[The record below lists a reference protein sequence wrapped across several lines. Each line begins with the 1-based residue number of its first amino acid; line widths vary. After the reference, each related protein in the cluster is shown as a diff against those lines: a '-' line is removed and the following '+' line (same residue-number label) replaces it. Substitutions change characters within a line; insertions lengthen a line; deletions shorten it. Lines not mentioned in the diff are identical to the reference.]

1 MTQKEDLDQEI
12 DRYVEGLMDA
22 KERAA
27 FKERLAIDVELHSD
41 VNLRRSVIKAIR
53 KEQLERIIKNKE
65 ASLSRKGRIRK
76 MVIYFGSL
84 AAAACLAGFFY
95 VGYLNNCE
103 NLANRYYVS
112 YAYTPIPSRGGENLP
127 LTKSDS
133 VFLEALHQIELGNK
147 KAAII
152 QLESLNTSTSE
163 MIAADN
169 QDVKWYLSL
178 AYLKNG
184 QKKKARTLLNEI
196 ALKANSEYQLKA
208 KELLKEL

>member
-22 KERAA
+22 MERAA
-27 FKERLAIDVELHSD
+27 FEERLAIDVELNSD

-65 ASLSRKGRIRK
+65 ASLNRKGRIRK

-103 NLANRYYVS
+103 NLANRYYLS

-133 VFLEALHQIELGNK
+133 VFLEALHQIESGNK
-147 KAAII
+147 KTAII

-169 QDVKWYLSL
+169 QAVKWYLSL

-196 ALKANSEYQLKA
+196 AGKANSEYQLKA

>member
-1 MTQKEDLDQEI
+1 MTQIEDLEQEI
-12 DRYVEGLMDA
+12 DRYVEGLMGA
-22 KERAA
+22 TERAA
-27 FKERLAIDVELHSD
+27 FEEKLANESELQNE
-41 VNLRRSVIKAIR
+41 VNLRRSIIKAIR
-53 KEQLERIIKNKE
+53 REQIERIISNKE
-65 ASLSRKGRIRK
+65 ASLIRKGKIRK
-76 MVIYFGSL
+76 MVVYFGSL
-84 AAAACLAGFFY
+84 AAAACLTGFFY

-133 VFLEALHQIELGNK
+133 IFFDALHQLENGDK
-147 KAAII
+147 KAAIS
-152 QLESLNTSTSE
+152 QLESMNTSTAE

-169 QDVKWYLSL
+169 QAVKWYLSL

-184 QKKKARTLLNEI
+184 QKKKARTLLIEI
-196 ALKANSEYQLKA
+196 AKKANSEYQLKA